1 MAIKSLGHSE
11 DANLPE
17 FHGII
22 RDVDVLGCDE
32 KPVWSREKGGLHVTM
47 PGIKTDKPVVVRVKI
62 D

>member
-1 MAIKSLGHSE
+1 MVVKSLGHA
-11 DANLPE
+11 DASRLPV

-22 RDVDVLGCDE
+22 KDVDVLGCTDKPEWRRDE
-32 KPVWSREKGGLHVTM
+32 QGLHVTM